1 MQFVYIQQEII
12 VRRTARKENAAVW
25 KKETA
30 ALKWMQTY
38 CQALQKKQK
47 EFDCVTMETEG
58 GPYTNLAQ
66 CQKAVWKATYMQEV
80 GISIDWLKDEE
91 DISAHCASEADTAA
105 GVLQHLARKDDTHCF
120 ALREIIHFGDPDD
133 QPQIFSKT
141 FEEQTLHADDEEVWQ
156 RAIPVTETAEAW
168 EGDLTCALRLPN
180 ANAIPQYIVDAYH
193 EITDRYC
200 APGTASGLFETLVDD
215 DLKGG
220 MDGGCFETF
229 VVPGDQLGDF
239 LTRMQHMSD
248 LFRALGGI
256 WTVNNW
262 MYSKECTLLCVATD
276 EKGVVEA
283 KYIKL

>member
-1 MQFVYIQQEII
+1 MQFVYIQEEVT
-12 VRRTARKENAAVW
+12 VRRSSWKENAAAW

-30 ALKWMQTY
+30 VLKRLQAY
-38 CQALQKKQK
+38 CQALQEKQ
-47 EFDCVTMETEG
+47 EFFDYVTMETEG
-58 GPYTNLAQ
+58 GPYTNLVN
-66 CQKAVWKATYMQEV
+66 CQKVVWKTSYMPRGGV
-80 GISIDWLKDEE
+80 SIDWLAAEGQTFE
-91 DISAHCASEADTAA
+91 LYTGAENTAA
-105 GVLQHLARKDDTHCF
+105 SALKYLARRDDTHCF
-120 ALREIIHFGDPDD
+120 ALREIIHFGDPSY
-133 QPQIFSKT
+133 QPQIFSKA

-248 LFRALGGI
+248 LFRDLGGI